1 MVEAII
7 FDLDGT
13 LVDSEPL
20 QYQAFNEV
28 FSRYGHPASP
38 EEYDVWRGWQ
48 VVPRWIESHSLT
60 LRPEPVRG
68 EKKVIYDRLIRDE
81 VALKPG
87 ARQLVEMAAKHFR
100 LGIASGSRLD
110 SIAGCMEKFGLIHHF
125 ETLCSTTEVNR
136 GKPNPDVLIETARRL
151 SVAPENVVVI
161 EDSVTGL
168 GAANAAGMPCIV
180 CPDSFLPAPREALGG
195 AALIVGSLAEVSVEK
210 IKQLATP
217 E

>member
-28 FSRYGHPASP
+28 FSRYGHPATP

-48 VVPRWIESHSLT
+48 VIPRWIETRGLT
-60 LRPEPVRG
+60 LQPEPIRE
-68 EKKVIYDRLIRDE
+68 EKKAIYDRLIRDQ
-81 VALKPG
+81 VTLKPG
-87 ARQLVEMAAKHFR
+87 ARQLVEMASEHFR
-100 LGIASGSRLD
+100 LGIASGSRRD
-110 SIAGCMEKFGLIHHF
+110 SITGCMEKFDLIHHF

-136 GKPNPDVLIETARRL
+136 GKPHPDVLFEAARRM
-151 SVAPENVVVI
+151 SIAPGSAIVV

-168 GAANAAGMPCIV
+168 QAANAAGMPCIV
-180 CPDSFLPAPREALGG
+180 CPDSFLTAPREALGT
-195 AALIVGSLAEVSVEK
+195 AALIVRSLEEVSIEQ
-210 IKQLATP
+210 IKQLTTG